1 MINLK
6 RIYEDFEE
14 SDGFRIL
21 IDRLWPRGLSKENA
35 KIDLWLKEI
44 APSESLRKWFG
55 HDPVKWEEFKEK
67 YIAELKSRQEQIE
80 EVKALAKTHKVIT
93 LLYAAK
99 DENHNN
105 AVVLKEV
112 LS

>member
-67 YIAELKSRQEQIE
+67 YIAELKSRQEQIK